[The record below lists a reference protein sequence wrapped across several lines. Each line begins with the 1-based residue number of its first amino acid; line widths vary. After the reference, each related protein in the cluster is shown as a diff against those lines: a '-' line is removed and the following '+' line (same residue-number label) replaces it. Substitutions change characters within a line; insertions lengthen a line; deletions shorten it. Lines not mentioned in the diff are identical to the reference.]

1 MLVASTVD
9 SQQIAVTQIIAEEV
23 LQTKNYNA
31 MSSISGAVSILVT
44 IFSVMVAWRFNS
56 VLSLFMTANL
66 IGVAFVPTYM
76 LAFWTKTTSLSVTV
90 ALIIGHL
97 SIPIIGWILTNSFS
111 EGLLWF
117 QVPYSLFHFKTMV
130 TFILV
135 PLISLSSLIITSLAH
150 CYLDPSVEEEQ
161 KLRFNAMKETVIEDI

>member
-1 MLVASTVD
+1 
-9 SQQIAVTQIIAEEV
+9 
-23 LQTKNYNA
+23 
-31 MSSISGAVSILVT
+31 
-44 IFSVMVAWRFNS
+44 MVAWRFNS

-90 ALIIGHL
+90 ALIIGHF

-111 EGLLWF
+111 GNIYFLTTQCMNVLNTLMLFKIYFLVNLSLLIPLEGLLWF

-135 PLISLSSLIITSLAH
+135 PLISLVSVIYVKGSFNIIFLELEFVNYRKSRSLLLGPV
-150 CYLDPSVEEEQ
+150 C
-161 KLRFNAMKETVIEDI
+161 